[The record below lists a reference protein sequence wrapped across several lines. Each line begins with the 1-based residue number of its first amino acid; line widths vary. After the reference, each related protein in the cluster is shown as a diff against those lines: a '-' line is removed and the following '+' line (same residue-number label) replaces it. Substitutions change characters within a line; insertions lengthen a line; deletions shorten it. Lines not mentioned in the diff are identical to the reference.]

1 MNGVKIRSLEKPSP
15 WGKVGGYTN
24 LLAMSKEIQY
34 NLPMSTE
41 SLCLLCH
48 CKIKENTLFS
58 DLTDEQLDIFKDA
71 VTTSFHKK
79 KDVVFVEGGPCPGF
93 YVVKSGRIKLIKTSR
108 DGKEQI
114 IKILQPGELLGMETF
129 YDGKRYGNTA
139 MAMDDCELCF
149 IEKRAFFRVIGE
161 HPSIAKKIII
171 ALSKELDHAYS
182 KIGSMGLMTARE
194 KMAHLLHTL
203 AIEYGVK
210 ENGKVKLNLS
220 LSRLEIA
227 ELLGITQETAIRL
240 LKSFKEDGII
250 EIKKKE
256 IFIKSL
262 PKLQALGE

>member
-1 MNGVKIRSLEKPSP
+1 MDKRLDASQKIKH
-15 WGKVGGYTN
+15 
-24 LLAMSKEIQY
+24 
-34 NLPMSTE
+34 NLPLPQASV
-41 SLCLLCH
+41 CLLCH
-48 CKIKENTLFS
+48 CRIQENTLFS
-58 DLTDEQLDIFKDA
+58 DLTDEQLELFQGVVA
-71 VTTSFHKK
+71 TSLYKK
-79 KDVVFVEGGPCPGF
+79 RDVVFVEGEPCPGF
-93 YVVKSGRIKLIKTSR
+93 YVVKSGRIKLVKTSR

-129 YDGKRYGNTA
+129 YNGKSYANTA

-149 IEKRAFFRVIGE
+149 IEKGAFFRIIEG

-194 KMAHLLHTL
+194 KMGHLLYTL
-203 AIEYGVK
+203 ATEYGVK
-210 ENGKVKLNLS
+210 EDSKIKLNLS

-240 LKSFKEDGII
+240 LKSFKDEDII
-250 EIKKKE
+250 EIKRKE
-256 IFIKSL
+256 IIIKSL

>member
-1 MNGVKIRSLEKPSP
+1 MSGTN
-15 WGKVGGYTN
+15 N
-24 LLAMSKEIQY
+24 LLAMSGKIQY
-34 NLPMSTE
+34 NLPMLTN

-114 IKILQPGELLGMETF
+114 IKIVQPGELLGMETF
-129 YDGKRYGNTA
+129 YNGKRYANTA
-139 MAMDDCELCF
+139 IAMDDCELCF
-149 IEKRAFFRVIGE
+149 IEKGAFFRIIEG
-161 HPSIAKKIII
+161 HPSIAKKIIV

-182 KIGSMGLMTARE
+182 KIGSMGLMNARE

-240 LKSFKEDGII
+240 LKSFKEEGII

-256 IFIKSL
+256 VFIKSL